1 MPDAPGHKKTVNS
14 FDVARLA
21 GVSRSAVSRT
31 FTDGASVSKET
42 RDKVI
47 AAARELGYRVNVLA
61 RSLHKQKSD
70 LVGVVAADLDN
81 PFRSEQIDLLSKG
94 LLECG
99 FRPILL
105 RGEKSTDVADLI
117 GSLLQYS
124 VAGVIVTSDTPP
136 EEICIECLENGV
148 PLVVVNKRDPG
159 APVDRVVT
167 AFEDGG
173 RKAYEHLIASGC
185 RKLAVV
191 TPERSSF
198 SINGRALA
206 FEQAANDGGV
216 PVIRIAWGAQTYDG
230 GLAAAEF
237 VHRVRSE
244 VDGVFCTADYLA
256 LGVLDGLRHI
266 HGLRVPQDIQLV
278 GYDDIPQ
285 AAWKAYDL
293 TTFSQSR
300 HDLCEAT
307 LDLLMQRLENPD
319 LQQQVRVCDVHLV
332 QRATTRGPA
341 GD

>member
-1 MPDAPGHKKTVNS
+1 VPDATGPRKTVNS

-47 AAARELGYRVNVLA
+47 KAARQLGYRVNVLA

-81 PFRSEQIDLLSKG
+81 PFRAEQIDLLSKG
-94 LLECG
+94 LLERG
-99 FRPILL
+99 LRPILL
-105 RGEKSTDVADLI
+105 RGEPSADVADLI

-136 EEICIECLENGV
+136 EEICMECLENGV

-173 RKAYEHLIASGC
+173 RLAFRHLVESGC

-191 TPERSSF
+191 TPERSSY

-206 FEQAANDGGV
+206 FEQAANDGGI
-216 PVIRIAWGAQTYDG
+216 PVLRIGWGSQSYEG
-230 GLAAAEF
+230 GLEAADF
-237 VHRVRSE
+237 VNRVRSE
-244 VDGVFCTADYLA
+244 VDGLFCTADYLA
-256 LGVLDGLRHI
+256 LGVLDGLRHV
-266 HGLRVPQDIQLV
+266 HGLRVPEELQII

-285 AAWKAYDL
+285 AAWKAHDL
-293 TTFSQSR
+293 TTIRQSR
-300 HDLCEAT
+300 KDLCEAT
-307 LDLLMQRLENPD
+307 LDLLMRRLEDPETPP
-319 LQQQVRVCDVHLV
+319 QVRTCGVTLV
-332 QRATTRGPA
+332 RRGTTGSTS
-341 GD
+341 

>member
-1 MPDAPGHKKTVNS
+1 MPDASGPKKQVNS
-14 FDVARLA
+14 FDVAKLA

-47 AAARELGYRVNVLA
+47 EAARQLGYRVNVLA

-81 PFRSEQIDLLSKG
+81 PFRAEQIDLLSQG
-94 LLECG
+94 LLERG

-105 RGEKSTDVADLI
+105 RGEPSASVADLI

-136 EEICIECLENGV
+136 EEICQECLQNGV
-148 PLVVVNKRDPG
+148 PLVVINKRDPG

-167 AFEDGG
+167 DFEAGGRLAFE
-173 RKAYEHLIASGC
+173 HLVESGC

-191 TPERSSF
+191 TPEKSSY

-206 FEQAANDGGV
+206 FEQAANAKGI
-216 PVIRIAWGAQTYDG
+216 PVIRIAWGTQTYEG
-230 GLAAAEF
+230 GLAAASF

-244 VDGVFCTADYLA
+244 IDGIFCTADYLA
-256 LGVLDGLRHI
+256 LGALDGLRHV
-266 HGLRVPQDIQLV
+266 HGLRVPKDIQV
-278 GYDDIPQ
+278 IGYDDIQQ
-285 AAWKAYDL
+285 ASWKAYDL
-293 TTFSQSR
+293 STVVQSR
-300 HDLCEAT
+300 RELSEAA
-307 LDLLMQRLENPD
+307 LDLLMQRLEDPETPP
-319 LQQQVRVCDVHLV
+319 QVRICGVSLV
-332 QRATTRGPA
+332 QRSTTTGR
-341 GD
+341 

>member
-1 MPDAPGHKKTVNS
+1 VPDASGPRKSVNS

-47 AAARELGYRVNVLA
+47 EAARQLGYRVNVLA

-81 PFRSEQIDLLSKG
+81 PFRAEQIDLLSQG
-94 LLECG
+94 LLERG

-105 RGEKSTDVADLI
+105 RGDPSADVADLI

-136 EEICIECLENGV
+136 EEICMECLENGV

-173 RKAYEHLIASGC
+173 RLAFEHLVASGC

-191 TPERSSF
+191 TPERSSY

-206 FEQAANDGGV
+206 FEQAANDGSL
-216 PVIRIAWGAQTYDG
+216 PVMRIARGTQSYEG
-230 GLAAAEF
+230 GLKAADF
-237 VHRVRSE
+237 VNRVRHE
-244 VDGVFCTADYLA
+244 VDGLFCTADYLA
-256 LGVLDGLRHI
+256 LGVLDGLRQA
-266 HGLRVPQDIQLV
+266 HGLRVPGDIQV
-278 GYDDIPQ
+278 IGYDDIPQ

-293 TTFSQSR
+293 TTILQSR
-300 HDLCEAT
+300 KDLCEAT
-307 LDLLMQRLENPD
+307 LDLLMRRLEEPETPP
-319 LQQQVRVCDVHLV
+319 QVRTCGVSLV
-332 QRATTRGPA
+332 RRGTTTGMS
-341 GD
+341 

>member
-1 MPDAPGHKKTVNS
+1 MSDATGPKKTVNS

-47 AAARELGYRVNVLA
+47 AAARQLGYRVNVLA

-81 PFRSEQIDLLSKG
+81 PFRAEQIDLLTQG
-94 LLECG
+94 LLERG

-105 RGEKSTDVADLI
+105 RGDPNADVADLI

-136 EEICIECLENGV
+136 EEICMECLDNGV

-167 AFEDGG
+167 AFEAGG
-173 RKAYEHLIASGC
+173 RLAFDHLVASGC

-191 TPERSSF
+191 TPERSSY

-206 FEQAANDGGV
+206 FEQAANNGGV
-216 PVIRIAWGAQTYDG
+216 PVIRIAWGAQSYGG
-230 GLAAAEF
+230 GLEAAEF
-237 VHRVRSE
+237 INRVRSE
-244 VDGVFCTADYLA
+244 VDGLFCTADYLA
-256 LGVLDGLRHI
+256 LGVLDGLRHD
-266 HGLRVPQDIQLV
+266 HGIRVPEDMQVI
-278 GYDDIPQ
+278 GYDDIFQ
-285 AAWKAYDL
+285 AGWKAYDL
-293 TTFSQSR
+293 TTIVQSR
-300 HDLCEAT
+300 AELCEAT
-307 LDLLMQRLENPD
+307 LDLLMQRLEHPD
-319 LQQQVRVCDVHLV
+319 LPQQVRECGVSLV
-332 QRATTRGPA
+332 QRRTTRGA
-341 GD
+341 A

>member
-1 MPDAPGHKKTVNS
+1 MADSSGSRKAVNS

-31 FTDGASVSKET
+31 FTDGASVSGET

-47 AAARELGYRVNVLA
+47 AAAAKLGYRVNVLA

-81 PFRSEQIDLLSKG
+81 PFRAEQIDLLSKG
-94 LLECG
+94 LLERG

-105 RGEKSTDVADLI
+105 CGDPSADVAQLI

-124 VAGVIVTSDTPP
+124 VAGVIVTSDTPS
-136 EEICIECLENGV
+136 EDICMECLENGV

-167 AFEDGG
+167 AFEEGG
-173 RKAYEHLIASGC
+173 RLAFRHLVENGC

-191 TPERSSF
+191 TPERASYSV
-198 SINGRALA
+198 NGRALA
-206 FEQAANDGGV
+206 FEQAANDGGI
-216 PVIRIAWGAQTYDG
+216 PVIRIARGTQSYEG
-230 GLAAAEF
+230 GLEVAAAF
-237 VHRVRSE
+237 NRAA
-244 VDGVFCTADYLA
+244 DGIDGIFCAADYLA
-256 LGVLDGLRHI
+256 LGLLDGLRHD
-266 HGLRVPQDIQLV
+266 HGVAVPEDVQMV

-293 TTFSQSR
+293 TTLTQSR
-300 HDLCEAT
+300 QDLCEAT

-319 LQQQVRVCDVHLV
+319 LPQQVKVCDVRLV
-332 QRATTRGPA
+332 QRGTTRGA
-341 GD
+341 

>member
-1 MPDAPGHKKTVNS
+1 MTDQGSPKKQVNS

-31 FTDGASVSKET
+31 FTDGASVSDET
-42 RDKVI
+42 RKKVI
-47 AAARELGYRVNVLA
+47 KAAGELGYRVNVLA

-81 PFRSEQIDLLSKG
+81 PFRAEQIDLLSQG
-94 LLECG
+94 LLERG

-105 RGEKSTDVADLI
+105 RGDPSADVADLI

-136 EEICIECLENGV
+136 EEICRECLENGV

-167 AFEDGG
+167 DFEAGGRLAFE
-173 RKAYEHLIASGC
+173 HLVASGC

-206 FEQAANDGGV
+206 FERIANDAGI
-216 PVIRIAWGAQTYDG
+216 PVIPIAWGTQTYEG
-230 GLAAAEF
+230 GLEASAH
-237 VHRVRSE
+237 VNRVRSE
-244 VDGVFCTADYLA
+244 VDGLFCTADYLA
-256 LGVLDGLRHI
+256 LGVLDGLRHDYGI
-266 HGLRVPQDIQLV
+266 NIPEDIQLV
-278 GYDDIPQ
+278 AYDDIVQ
-285 AAWKAYDL
+285 ASWKSYDM
-293 TTFSQSR
+293 TTIVQSR
-300 HDLCEAT
+300 RELCEIT
-307 LDLLMQRLENPD
+307 LNLLMRRLENPD
-319 LQQQVRVCDVHLV
+319 LPQQVEICGVSLF
-332 QRATTRGPA
+332 QRATTLAP
-341 GD
+341 

>member
-1 MPDAPGHKKTVNS
+1 MSDASGPRKQINS

-42 RDKVI
+42 RDKVME
-47 AAARELGYRVNVLA
+47 AARRLGYRVNVLA

-81 PFRSEQIDLLSKG
+81 PFRAEQIDLLTQG
-94 LLECG
+94 LLELG

-105 RGEKSTDVADLI
+105 RGEPSADVADLI

-136 EEICIECLENGV
+136 EEICQECLQNGV

-167 AFEDGG
+167 DFEAGG
-173 RKAYEHLIASGC
+173 RMALEHLLDCGC
-185 RKLAVV
+185 TRLAVV
-191 TPERSSF
+191 TPERSSY

-206 FEQAANDGGV
+206 FEQAANAKGV
-216 PVIRIAWGAQTYDG
+216 SVIRIAWGTQSYEG
-230 GLAAAEF
+230 GLAAAGF

-244 VDGVFCTADYLA
+244 IDGIFCTADYLA
-256 LGVLDGLRHI
+256 LGVLDGLRHV
-266 HGLRVPQDIQLV
+266 HGLKVPRDIQV
-278 GYDDIPQ
+278 IGYDDIPQ
-285 AAWKAYDL
+285 ASWKAYDL
-293 TTFSQSR
+293 TTVAQSR
-300 HDLCEAT
+300 RDLCEAT
-307 LDLLMQRLENPD
+307 LDLLIQRLEEPETPP
-319 LQQQVRVCDVHLV
+319 QIRTCGVTLV
-332 QRATTRGPA
+332 QRGTTLGS
-341 GD
+341 